1 MKIFATDTEAILSKR
16 AQMPLMELYDFDI
29 YNATDSLISSRVQG
43 QKALRFAEYEISY
56 ETILSIIQESKDTK
70 SKAKPLIE
78 YIYGEEIR
86 RVNDMYFFDKGG
98 VYAKESGESF
108 WSKRARYDMPNGIF
122 YGNGDFWATSI
133 EGSSEGQNLTYNQ
146 RLQTMKAEAVKA
158 RIDLQNTNT
167 KGKQ

>member
-1 MKIFATDTEAILSKR
+1 MKIFAIDTEAILSKR

-70 SKAKPLIE
+70 SKAKPLVE

-108 WSKRARYDMPNGIF
+108 WSKRARYDMPNGVF
-122 YGNGDFWATSI
+122 YGNGDFLATSI

-167 KGKQ
+167 KGEQ